1 MFRQYVPKIGLSLE
15 RNTQNTPE
23 PKRYYLIYKG
33 KILSSYANEKE
44 AMKAYKEKLQQLG
57 HTLDPGK
64 GKINVLEESLDRFFS
79 AHDKYWSHSYKFRK
93 GGKGR

>member
-57 HTLDPGK
+57 HKPEPGK
-64 GKINVLEESLDRFFS
+64 GKVNVLEEALDRYF
-79 AHDKYWSHSYKFRK
+79 AAYDKYWSHSYKFRK